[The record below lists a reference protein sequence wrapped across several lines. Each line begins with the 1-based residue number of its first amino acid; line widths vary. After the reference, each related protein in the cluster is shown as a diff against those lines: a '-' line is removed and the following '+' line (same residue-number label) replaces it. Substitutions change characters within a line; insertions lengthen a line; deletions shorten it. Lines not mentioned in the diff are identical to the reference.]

1 MASEVAEESISV
13 VPDHLYEIPSSA
25 LEHVVLRESECCES
39 ALRME
44 ENESSA
50 LEEHVV
56 LKEKECHGSALR
68 MEENECYGSSALEHV
83 VLKEN
88 ECYGSAL
95 KMEENECYGSSA
107 LEEHVVLN
115 ENECYGSAFKMK
127 ENDCYES
134 LQLKVSTHF
143 ITIFIV
149 VHAAISKVQQKKF
162 YHRMPSPQRKTDA

>member
-25 LEHVVLRESECCES
+25 LEHAVLRESECCES

-56 LKEKECHGSALR
+56 LKEK
-68 MEENECYGSSALEHV
+68 
-83 VLKEN
+83 
-88 ECYGSAL
+88 AL

-134 LQLKVSTHF
+134 LQLKVSKHF

>member
-1 MASEVAEESISV
+1 MASEVAEEFISV
-13 VPDHLYEIPSSA
+13 VPYHLYETPLFT
-25 LEHVVLRESECCES
+25 LEHAVLRESECYES

-56 LKEKECHGSALR
+56 LKEK
-68 MEENECYGSSALEHV
+68 
-83 VLKEN
+83 

-127 ENDCYES
+127 ENECYGS
-134 LQLKVSTHF
+134 LQLKVSIHF
-143 ITIFIV
+143 IRTFIV
-149 VHAAISKVQQKKF
+149 VHAAISKVQKKEILS
-162 YHRMPSPQRKTDA
+162 PSPKRKTDA